1 MFGRKFAQ
9 RADRLTLGLAA
20 VAVGTAGT
28 VIGGEALKLARR
40 RAKAE
45 PAAGTVI
52 ETAEQAIEAAGLAT
66 QDTVTVAAGGY
77 EATPRGETV
86 LFNMLNGFLG
96 GFAMMRLST
105 AGIRSG
111 WWPVGNVSVGER
123 HIHHFVPGILIAF
136 AAGGTA
142 IATQSPKLEQ
152 TLAIPFGV
160 GVGMTFD
167 EAALLL
173 DLRDVYWTHEGILSV
188 QVSLGMAALLATTIL
203 GLRMLRRG
211 EQRAVEGGSIPPP
224 AATWGADPWGSVPAP
239 LAGET
244 GRWNLPPEIRD
255 AD

>member
-1 MFGRKFAQ
+1 MLRRRER

-28 VIGGEALKLARR
+28 VIGGEVLKLARR
-40 RAKAE
+40 RAKQE
-45 PAAGTVI
+45 PTPDTVI
-52 ETAEQAIEAAGLAT
+52 DAAEQAIGAAGLAT
-66 QDTVTVAAGGY
+66 QDTVTVAASGY
-77 EATPRGETV
+77 EATPRGEIV

-96 GFAMMRLST
+96 SFALMRIST
-105 AGIRSG
+105 AGIRAG
-111 WWPVGNVSVGER
+111 WWPFGNVLLGER

-142 IATQSPKLEQ
+142 IATQNEKLEER
-152 TLAIPFGV
+152 LAVPFGA

-173 DLRDVYWTHEGILSV
+173 DLRDVYWTREGILSV
-188 QVSLGMAALLATTIL
+188 QVSLGMAALMATTIL

-211 EQRAVEGGSIPPP
+211 ERQAEAGGAIPPP
-224 AATWGADPWGSVPAP
+224 VADWGADPYGSVPSP

-244 GRWNLPPEIRD
+244 GRWNVPPEMST
-255 AD
+255 